1 MAYTNHAWPTL
12 DLSTVTEHPSIIYPD
27 LPTSA
32 ENEADPDV
40 KAEKNIQRRSV
51 YENKSPGDVSIFSGT
66 TARTSR
72 SAQELLGLNAEDM
85 LDALPDLSDASD
97 KLLRLLAPTDT
108 PNAAIG
114 LVRSDLKDP
123 ESRTSKNMRRL
134 CNSFRIPRDFYGS
147 SLYIR
152 SPAVLRTLL
161 RGNRTAATTYGPW
174 RPDPLLQKAN
184 LCSLLL
190 TVLGS
195 SQKFDSDQ
203 AIEELEPVF
212 PASFLHSFVT
222 PKFLISYA
230 GSSALRDD
238 TLKLGL
244 ELRTQYAIVLLT
256 GHIGEANF
264 DPDTILF
271 EVFYQERNR
280 LRGWDFVGSSN
291 EELPK
296 ALEDMIKHRL
306 DLIRKHFF
314 EEPQASDLGKL
325 VDIERLKA
333 DFSWDDFVIGVVAW
347 SKARLDELQRQINVF
362 DGDGAEKIKIALDLK
377 IQDILKT
384 NSVID
389 ESGPEVVLDD
399 ESPSEPSHA
408 PIESI
413 DTSSHPATLAR
424 ELNGPVYK

>member
-1 MAYTNHAWPTL
+1 
-12 DLSTVTEHPSIIYPD
+12 
-27 LPTSA
+27 
-32 ENEADPDV
+32 
-40 KAEKNIQRRSV
+40 
-51 YENKSPGDVSIFSGT
+51 
-66 TARTSR
+66 
-72 SAQELLGLNAEDM
+72 M

-97 KLLRLLAPTDT
+97 KLLRFLTPPDT
-108 PNAAIG
+108 SNAAIG
-114 LVRSDLKDP
+114 LIRHDLKDP
-123 ESRTSKNMRRL
+123 ESRRSKTMRRL

-147 SLYIR
+147 SLYIH
-152 SPAVLRTLL
+152 SPAILRTLL

-184 LCSLLL
+184 LCSMLL

-195 SQKFDSDQ
+195 SPRFNSDQ

-222 PKFLISYA
+222 PEHLLYYA
-230 GSSALRDD
+230 GSSALRND

-271 EVFYQERNR
+271 EVFYQEKNR

-291 EELPK
+291 ENLPN
-296 ALEDMIKHRL
+296 ALEDMIKHRV
-306 DLIRKHFF
+306 DLIREHFL
-314 EEPQASDLGKL
+314 EEPQASDLGEL

-333 DFSWDDFVIGVVAW
+333 DFSWDDFVTGVVAW
-347 SKARLDELQRQINVF
+347 SKVRLDELQRQINVF
-362 DGDGAEKIKIALDLK
+362 DGDGAEKIKNALDLK

-384 NSVID
+384 DSLKKK
-389 ESGPEVVLDD
+389 SGPEVGFDD

-408 PIESI
+408 PFESVG
-413 DTSSHPATLAR
+413 TSSHPATLAR
-424 ELNGPVYK
+424 ERKGPVYK